1 MFSDV
6 TIINLSEELKH
17 LQSTNDEQKEK
28 ISEYE
33 RQIENKG
40 RNVFS
45 KLKQELQNTFSYDIR
60 YKAILD
66 IPCAICYLLTDFDP
80 IFQFL

>member
-6 TIINLSEELKH
+6 TVINLSEELKH

-40 RNVFS
+40 RNFFS
-45 KLKQELQNTFSYDIR
+45 KLKQELQNTCVNTTHIAIR
-60 YKAILD
+60 
-66 IPCAICYLLTDFDP
+66 T
-80 IFQFL
+80 

>member
-6 TIINLSEELKH
+6 TVINLSEELKH
-17 LQSTNDEQKEK
+17 LQRTNDEQKEK

-40 RNVFS
+40 RNFFS
-45 KLKQELQNTFSYDIR
+45 KLKQELQNKYL
-60 YKAILD
+60 YKYNTYSHKNMSPNKILVV
-66 IPCAICYLLTDFDP
+66 IPEDLYISH
-80 IFQFL
+80 

>member
-6 TIINLSEELKH
+6 TVINLSEELKH

-40 RNVFS
+40 RNIFS
-45 KLKQELQNTFSYDIR
+45 KLKQELQNT
-60 YKAILD
+60 
-66 IPCAICYLLTDFDP
+66 
-80 IFQFL
+80 

>member
-6 TIINLSEELKH
+6 TVINLLEELKH

-40 RNVFS
+40 
-45 KLKQELQNTFSYDIR
+45 YDIR

-80 IFQFL
+80 IF